1 MYITEF
7 NWQHIRFVLLLKM
20 VYAILRNFIKRYK
33 SFDWINEALSP
44 P

>member
-7 NWQHIRFVLLLKM
+7 NRQHIRFVLLLKM
-20 VYAILRNFIKRYK
+20 VYSILRNFIKR